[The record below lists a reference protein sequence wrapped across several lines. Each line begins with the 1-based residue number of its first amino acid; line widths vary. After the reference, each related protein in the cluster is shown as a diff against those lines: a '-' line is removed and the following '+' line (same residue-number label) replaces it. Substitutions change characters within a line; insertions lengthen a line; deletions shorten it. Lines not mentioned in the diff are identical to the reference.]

1 VPLLLALET
10 ATPTCGVALLRTG
23 DEADG
28 SATVVAEAHLH
39 RPRVHGA
46 RLAPLVRDVLAHAE
60 ASPAALDAVAVSEG
74 PGSFT
79 GLRIGVSTAKG
90 LAWAAGA
97 ALVGVP
103 TLEALA
109 ATLAPVAAP
118 GDRLVAALDARRD
131 DVYAAAFRRPPT
143 AAAPDDDAPD
153 DDAPDD
159 DAPTDRPL
167 APLAA
172 PAALP
177 VDALPDWLAEA
188 GPEDANDDANDDA
201 EAGRL
206 WLVGSGAAK
215 AARVLPGAVVLPPA
229 VHPPSAAWV
238 GRLAARRLAAGTVA
252 DLASFEPAY
261 LKRFHGTKP

>member
-1 VPLLLALET
+1 VPLILALET
-10 ATPTCGVALLRTG
+10 ATPTCGVALLRTGARTG

-143 AAAPDDDAPD
+143 AAPPDDDAPN
-153 DDAPDD
+153 D

-188 GPEDANDDANDDA
+188 GPEDASDDA